1 MVFRA
6 LCKGG
11 LIAQKHVIPLLMHRQ
26 IRSWNCNAIAK
37 GSIITWK
44 KCGKFGPGVVINI
57 PNLSI
62 YLYSGLVMA
71 QVNSKKLPGNMKKS
85 IFSFT
90 DHLTFITSSVAYYY
104 MYFVC
109 KIHRV

>member
-57 PNLSI
+57 IYLSI
-62 YLYSGLVMA
+62 YLCSGLVMA
-71 QVNSKKLPGNMKKS
+71 QVHSKKLPGNVKGKL
-85 IFSFT
+85 F
-90 DHLTFITSSVAYYY
+90 
-104 MYFVC
+104 
-109 KIHRV
+109 